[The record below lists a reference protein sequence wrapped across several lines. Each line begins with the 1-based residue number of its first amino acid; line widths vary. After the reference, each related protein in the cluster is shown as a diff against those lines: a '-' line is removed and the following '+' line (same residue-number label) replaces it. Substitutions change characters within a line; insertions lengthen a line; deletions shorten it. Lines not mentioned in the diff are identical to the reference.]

1 VSETPAAPETP
12 AQPATPH
19 QPETLAQPA
28 TTPPQ
33 TQSEQGKWFYSGRL
47 KIALGIA
54 VVEGIFV
61 AVANDISRWTVI
73 AISIPIILFY
83 VFAGRNFESETARQV
98 SWIAAAS
105 QAFTVILCIVAAIL
119 GPLTLILA
127 GIFAVIAL
135 VLLVGEKDKSAKKT

>member
-1 VSETPAAPETP
+1 MSETQAEPET
-12 AQPATPH
+12 
-19 QPETLAQPA
+19 QPEPR
-28 TTPPQ
+28 
-33 TQSEQGKWFYSGRL
+33 SEQGKWFYARRL

-83 VFAGRNFESETARQV
+83 VFAGRNLGSDTGRQV

-105 QAFTVILCIVAAIL
+105 QAFTVILCVVAALL

-127 GIFAVIAL
+127 GVFAVIAL
-135 VLLVGEKDKSAKKT
+135 ILIVGEKPGKSAKKT

>member
-1 VSETPAAPETP
+1 MSETQAEPETP
-12 AQPATPH
+12 AEPR
-19 QPETLAQPA
+19 PEPSAEP
-28 TTPPQ
+28 
-33 TQSEQGKWFYSGRL
+33 QSEQGKWFYQRRL

-61 AVANDISRWTVI
+61 ALANDISRWTVI

-83 VFAGRNFESETARQV
+83 IFAGRNLESHTGRQI

-105 QAFTVILCIVAAIL
+105 QAFTVILCVVAAVL

-127 GIFAVIAL
+127 GVFAVIAL
-135 VLLVGEKDKSAKKT
+135 ILVVGEKPKPNKSAKKT

>member
-12 AQPATPH
+12 AQPATTP
-19 QPETLAQPA
+19 PQPA

-33 TQSEQGKWFYSGRL
+33 PQSEQGKWFYAGRL

-83 VFAGRNFESETARQV
+83 VFAGRNFESETARQI

-105 QAFTVILCIVAAIL
+105 QAFTVILCLVAAIL

-135 VLLVGEKDKSAKKT
+135 ILLVGEKDKSAKKT

>member
-1 VSETPAAPETP
+1 MSETQAEPK
-12 AQPATPH
+12 
-19 QPETLAQPA
+19 
-28 TTPPQ
+28 
-33 TQSEQGKWFYSGRL
+33 TQAEPRSEHGRWFYARRL

-61 AVANDISRWTVI
+61 AVANDVSRWTVI

-83 VFAGRNFESETARQV
+83 VFAGRNLDSDTGRQI

-105 QAFTVILCIVAAIL
+105 QAFTVILCVVAALI

-127 GIFAVIAL
+127 GVFAVIAL
-135 VLLVGEKDKSAKKT
+135 IMIVGEKPDKPAKKS